1 MWDYEDVRSRVHL
14 AHSSKNYCTI
24 RIFLSKW
31 RASYF
36 RGVYTEWVSSLH
48 VCLRSASH
56 FWRMFLELCLW
67 MYHFVP
73 IFFFFVSLLSPQFYR
88 MNFNYI
94 SLLNIIHVR
103 CEIIKVHIAITN
115 NAKNS
120 YQLTSFMQNGFLS
133 FTQPCLYYVYLTSF
147 QISAAVNAAE

>member
-1 MWDYEDVRSRVHL
+1 MDVPV
-14 AHSSKNYCTI
+14 CTHI
-24 RIFLSKW
+24 
-31 RASYF
+31 
-36 RGVYTEWVSSLH
+36 
-48 VCLRSASH
+48 
-56 FWRMFLELCLW
+56 
-67 MYHFVP
+67 
-73 IFFFFVSLLSPQFYR
+73 FFVSLLSPQFYR

-120 YQLTSFMQNGFLS
+120 YHLTSFMQNGFLS